1 MSTPT
6 ETTTPTTRKRNLG
19 IGLQDEEQAIGHD
32 APAPKVLSPG
42 TESSRRR
49 RLQELTL
56 QFEEN
61 KEELIKF
68 WDQFTRKGKK
78 KVDVVES
85 LRALFFSSCMLL
97 LNDGGVHY
105 ELNFISYTRAQH
117 PSDFYTHSMGLQ
129 ISRVEFKSY
138 LHSYVLAGASLN
150 QSKSY
155 QSLFLRNCPPR
166 TFVRLWGRS
175 NGILFGKGLG

>member
-19 IGLQDEEQAIGHD
+19 VVLQDEEQALGHD
-32 APAPKVLSPG
+32 APVPKVLSPG

-49 RLQELTL
+49 RLHELTL
-56 QFEEN
+56 HFEEN

-78 KVDVVES
+78 KIGVAES
-85 LRALFFSSCMLL
+85 FRALFFSSCMLS
-97 LNDGGVHY
+97 LNGGGVQY
-105 ELNFISYTRAQH
+105 ELNFISHTRAPY
-117 PSDFYTHSMGLQ
+117 PSDCYTHSMGLK

-150 QSKSY
+150 QSKVY
-155 QSLFLRNCPPR
+155 
-166 TFVRLWGRS
+166 
-175 NGILFGKGLG
+175 